1 MDILSYPVGLLIGLL
16 PVAADLG
23 PEREPA
29 HLLLDGRPVCELTAR
44 APGCM
49 VDLGLSPRIH
59 LLELLRTDAAGHVTE
74 RVGRWVNRP
83 GVHPEVLARGSCDE
97 KTASC
102 DFDLAWAH
110 PRRLDPDRVDLTLDG
125 HAVWHGR
132 ERHAKVAL
140 VKGAKPQVLVVDAR
154 FSDGTRASFTKTLY
168 AFYPE
173 EARAELQA
181 IPVVP
186 REDSAT
192 DDSVA
197 AVLRDTGLTVRTV
210 EDGDAELVFVF
221 EPRTFDVI
229 PSFVQLAVEG
239 RVLTDNPARFFEKSA
254 NPIPALHVVVP
265 DQFLTTFDTRSAH
278 LGSRSPV
285 AMTAGSRFADAVAAA
300 GYGLGGSPRKRA
312 VVLVLHGF
320 SRPNVS
326 TFTAAQAQAY
336 LSEVAVPLVVWRVGD
351 VLAPEWPEGPRIA
364 RMGDLRGA
372 FAALARDVA
381 RQRIAW
387 LEGAVD
393 LSASGSSI
401 APGVTLAGRVH
412 APAPDPPSA
421 FGRADA
427 RAAAIGPAGGPVH
440 ALAASGKT
448 AWTGTHAGVFR
459 SRDDGASWER
469 ASSGLPAVPV
479 RCLLSA
485 GETLFAGTDAGLF
498 VSGDEGSSWRA
509 AGGLEG
515 RSVSALAADGGGA
528 ATPTVYAAVRG
539 LGVLRSRDR
548 GATFLATL
556 LAHGDVRA
564 LAVDPRDGSV
574 WAGSDE
580 GVHRSEDRGW
590 SWAETSPLPGR
601 ASALAAD
608 PRGGRVWAATSGRGL
623 FVTADAG
630 RAWKPAGLA
639 NAVLGALAVSPDA
652 RTLLAASP
660 DGVFSSVDGGA
671 KWKLARLG
679 PVESIAPAASGDWL
693 ASGPRGVLR
702 GSAAGRAWTPSN
714 AGLSA
719 ELVFTARRAPDV
731 SGSVLAGTSR
741 GLRRRDGDGWAA
753 VAGTPDGTP
762 VYAIGAGGAAGA
774 SELLVGGAGE
784 IGRSFEKG
792 TSWSWVPATS
802 VFGFA
807 LADGAPTLAAT
818 RAAVLGSEDGGVS
831 WNESSVGLTKTFPLQ
846 VLLDPREPTSAYA
859 ATAGGGVF
867 RSTDGGR
874 TWKPGGSELARFIV
888 RSVAVDPNAAG
899 TVYAGTDRGVY
910 GSVTSGRSWSPLFEG
925 LPQAPVYAIAA
936 DPESPL
942 ELFAGTGGGLFQS
955 NDAGGHWAA
964 FPAPGAI
971 PAGVTSLWLDSARG
985 ELVVGTLGA
994 GAYVVRLRGD

>member
-1 MDILSYPVGLLIGLL
+1 VDILSYPVGLLIGLL

-59 LLELLRTDAAGHVTE
+59 LLELLRTDAVGRVTE

-97 KTASC
+97 KAGSC
-102 DFDLAWAH
+102 EFDLAWAH

-125 HAVWHGR
+125 KSVWHGK

-140 VKGAKPQVLVVDAR
+140 AKGAKPQVLVVDAR
-154 FSDGTRASFTKTLY
+154 FSDGTRASFTKTLF

-181 IPVVP
+181 VPVVP
-186 REDSAT
+186 REDAATGDAIASALKE
-192 DDSVA
+192 S
-197 AVLRDTGLTVRTV
+197 GLSVRTV
-210 EDGDAELVFVF
+210 EDGDVELVFVF

-229 PSFVQLAVEG
+229 PGFVQIATEG

-254 NPIPALHVVVP
+254 NPLPTLHVVLP
-265 DQFLTTFDTRSAH
+265 DQFLTTFDTRAAY
-278 LGSRSPV
+278 LGSRTPV
-285 AMTAGSRFADAVAAA
+285 AMTTGSRFADAVAAA

-351 VLAPEWPEGPRIA
+351 VLAPEWPEGRRIA
-364 RMGDLRGA
+364 VMADLRGA
-372 FAALARDVA
+372 FDVLAKDVA

-387 LEGAVD
+387 LEGAAD

-401 APGVTLAGRVH
+401 ANRVTLAGRVH
-412 APAPDPPSA
+412 APAQEPPLAFGAPDP
-421 FGRADA
+421 
-427 RAAAIGPAGGPVH
+427 RAAAIGPDGGPVH
-440 ALAASGKT
+440 ALATSGKT
-448 AWTGTHAGVFR
+448 AWAGTHAGVFR
-459 SRDDGASWER
+459 SRDAGASWER
-469 ASSGLPAVPV
+469 ASGGMPAVPV
-479 RCLLSA
+479 RCLVLA
-485 GETLFAGTDAGLF
+485 GGTLFAGTDAGLY
-498 VSGDEGSSWRA
+498 VSRDDGSSWHA

-515 RSVSALAADGGGA
+515 RAVSALAADA
-528 ATPTVYAAVRG
+528 AEPPTVYAAVRG
-539 LGVLRSRDR
+539 LGVLRSRDL

-564 LAVDPRDGSV
+564 VAVDPRDGSV
-574 WAGSDE
+574 WTGSDE
-580 GVHRSEDRGW
+580 GVHRSVDRGW

-601 ASALAAD
+601 ASALAPD

-623 FVTADAG
+623 FVTDDAG
-630 RAWKPAGLA
+630 RTWKATSLA
-639 NAVLGALAVSPDA
+639 STVVDALAVSADA
-652 RTLLAASP
+652 KTLLAASP

-671 KWKLARLG
+671 KWRLARVG
-679 PVESIAPAASGDWL
+679 PVESIAASGAEWLAAS
-693 ASGPRGVLR
+693 PRGALR
-702 GSAAGRAWTPSN
+702 GSASGRSWTPSS
-714 AGLSA
+714 AGLAA
-719 ELVFTARRAPDV
+719 EVVFAARRAPEAPD
-731 SGSVLAGTSR
+731 SMLAGTTH
-741 GLRRRDGDGWAA
+741 GLSRRDGAA
-753 VAGTPDGTP
+753 WKPVAGTPENP
-762 VYAIGAGGAAGA
+762 VYAIGSGGA
-774 SELLVGGAGE
+774 SELLVGAAGE

-792 TSWSWVPATS
+792 TSWSWLPATS
-802 VFGFA
+802 VFGFG
-807 LADGAPTLAAT
+807 LADGAPVLAAT
-818 RAAVLGSEDGGVS
+818 RAAILGSQDGGLS
-831 WNESSVGLTKTFPLQ
+831 WNDSSVGLTKTFPLQ
-846 VLLDPREPTSAYA
+846 VAMDPHEPSSAYA
-859 ATAGGGVF
+859 ATAGSGVF

-874 TWKPGGSELARFIV
+874 TWKPGGSDLARFIV
-888 RSVAVDPNAAG
+888 RSVAVDPNAAS

-910 GSVTSGRSWSPLFEG
+910 GSVTAGRSWTPLFDG
-925 LPQAPVYAIAA
+925 LPQAPVYAIVA

-942 ELFAGTGGGLFQS
+942 ELFAGTGAGLFQS
-955 NDAGGHWAA
+955 NDAGGHWAP

-971 PAGVTSLWLDSARG
+971 PAGVASLWLDSSRG